1 MDTMRPVQEEQT
13 PREVVLSY
21 RPEPE
26 PVVLR
31 YEIPL
36 PPGMCAQPEPEDP
49 AEPAE
54 EPAAPPRRSRRKLAT
69 FAALAGCVLLL
80 TVCAVVYRSVSESL
94 RSAPPDSGHY
104 DTMWPQETDTE
115 TTIPGYPSG
124 GSFQIALVE
133 ERGEALTAQE
143 VYEAVN
149 PSVVSVVTYLDGSV
163 SVGTGV
169 ILSEDGY
176 IVTNNHV
183 IEGGRQ
189 CEIYL
194 STGFRMDAK
203 LVGRDEETD
212 LAVLKVE
219 GEKLPAAAIGSSD
232 LMVVGD
238 QVYAIGN
245 PLGLE
250 LRGTL
255 TDGLVSA
262 INRDVNVDGTTMT
275 LIQTN
280 AALNSG
286 NSGGPLINAYGQVVG
301 INTIKM
307 VATYEDEAA
316 VEGLGFAIPSSTV
329 AHIVNSLIATGRV
342 EPQPVLG
349 ITVQGLVTLPD
360 GNTGVQIIEVTPD
373 LGGDL
378 AGIRAGDVIVSADG
392 EPVASNSDVLRVR
405 RRYQAG
411 EYLPMVIYRDG
422 EYLDVEVLLMAPV
435 DAAA

>member
-124 GSFQIALVE
+124 GSFQIALAE

-286 NSGGPLINAYGQVVG
+286 NSGGPLINAWGQVIG

-307 VATYEDEAA
+307 VSEYEDDT
-316 VEGLGFAIPSSTV
+316 VEGLGFAVPSSTV
-329 AHIVNSLIATGRV
+329 AHVVNSIIATGQV
-342 EPQPVLG
+342 QPEPVLG
-349 ITVQGLVTLPD
+349 ITVIGKVTCSD
-360 GNTGVQIIEVTPD
+360 GTTGVLVNSVTPG

-378 AGIRAGDVIVSADG
+378 AGIRADDVIVAVDG
-392 EPVASNSDVLRVR
+392 EPVDDNNDILRIR
-405 RRYQAG
+405 RRYAAG
-411 EYLPMVIYRDG
+411 EELPMTIWRDG
-422 EYLDVEVLLMAPV
+422 ELLEVSVPLMTESAGE
-435 DAAA
+435 

>member
-36 PPGMCAQPEPEDP
+36 PPGMCAQPEPEEP
-49 AEPAE
+49 ADLAE

-104 DTMWPQETDTE
+104 DTMWPQEADTE

-286 NSGGPLINAYGQVVG
+286 NSGGPLINAWGQVIG

-307 VATYEDEAA
+307 VSEYEDDT
-316 VEGLGFAIPSSTV
+316 VEGLGFAVPSSTV
-329 AHIVNSLIATGRV
+329 AHVVNSIIATGQV
-342 EPQPVLG
+342 QPEPVLG
-349 ITVQGLVTLPD
+349 ITVIGKVTCSD
-360 GNTGVQIIEVTPD
+360 GTTGVLVNSVTPG

-378 AGIRAGDVIVSADG
+378 AGIRADDVIVAVDG
-392 EPVASNSDVLRVR
+392 EPVDDNNDILRIR
-405 RRYQAG
+405 RRYAAG
-411 EYLPMVIYRDG
+411 EELPMTIWRDG
-422 EYLDVEVLLMAPV
+422 ELLEVSVPLMTESAGE
-435 DAAA
+435 

>member
-54 EPAAPPRRSRRKLAT
+54 EPAAPPRRRRRKLVT

-104 DTMWPQETDTE
+104 DTMWDQEADTE
-115 TTIPGYPSG
+115 TNIPGCPSD
-124 GSFQIALVE
+124 GSFQIALAE

-286 NSGGPLINAYGQVVG
+286 NSGGPLINAWGQVIG

-307 VATYEDEAA
+307 VSEYEDDT
-316 VEGLGFAIPSSTV
+316 VEGLGFAVPSSTV
-329 AHIVNSLIATGRV
+329 AHVVNSIIATGQV
-342 EPQPVLG
+342 QPEPVLG
-349 ITVQGLVTLPD
+349 ITVIGKVTCSD
-360 GNTGVQIIEVTPD
+360 GTTGVLVNSVTPG

-378 AGIRAGDVIVSADG
+378 AGIRADDVIVAVDG
-392 EPVASNSDVLRVR
+392 EPVDDNNDILRIR
-405 RRYQAG
+405 RRYAAG
-411 EYLPMVIYRDG
+411 EELPMTIWRDG
-422 EYLDVEVLLMAPV
+422 ELLEVSVPLMTESAGE
-435 DAAA
+435 

>member
-36 PPGMCAQPEPEDP
+36 PPGMCAQPEPEEP

-54 EPAAPPRRSRRKLAT
+54 EPAAPSRRSRRKLAT

-104 DTMWPQETDTE
+104 DTMWPQEADTE

-286 NSGGPLINAYGQVVG
+286 NSGGPLINAWGQVIG

-307 VATYEDEAA
+307 VSEYEDDTG
-316 VEGLGFAIPSSTV
+316 EGLGFAVPSSTV
-329 AHIVNSLIATGRV
+329 AHVVNSIIATGQV
-342 EPQPVLG
+342 QPEPVLG
-349 ITVQGLVTLPD
+349 ITVIGKVTCSD
-360 GNTGVQIIEVTPD
+360 GTTGVLVNSVTPG

-378 AGIRAGDVIVSADG
+378 AGIRADDVIVAVDG
-392 EPVASNSDVLRVR
+392 EPVDDNNDILRIR
-405 RRYQAG
+405 RRYAAG
-411 EYLPMVIYRDG
+411 EELPMTIWRDG
-422 EYLDVEVLLMAPV
+422 ELLEVSVPLMTESAGE
-435 DAAA
+435 

>member
-124 GSFQIALVE
+124 GSFQIALAE

-238 QVYAIGN
+238 QV
-245 PLGLE
+245 
-250 LRGTL
+250 
-255 TDGLVSA
+255 
-262 INRDVNVDGTTMT
+262 
-275 LIQTN
+275 
-280 AALNSG
+280 
-286 NSGGPLINAYGQVVG
+286 
-301 INTIKM
+301 
-307 VATYEDEAA
+307 
-316 VEGLGFAIPSSTV
+316 
-329 AHIVNSLIATGRV
+329 
-342 EPQPVLG
+342 
-349 ITVQGLVTLPD
+349 
-360 GNTGVQIIEVTPD
+360 
-373 LGGDL
+373 
-378 AGIRAGDVIVSADG
+378 
-392 EPVASNSDVLRVR
+392 
-405 RRYQAG
+405 
-411 EYLPMVIYRDG
+411 
-422 EYLDVEVLLMAPV
+422 
-435 DAAA
+435 

>member
-1 MDTMRPVQEEQT
+1 MRFPC
-13 PREVVLSY
+13 R
-21 RPEPE
+21 RA
-26 PVVLR
+26 
-31 YEIPL
+31 
-36 PPGMCAQPEPEDP
+36 CAPSRS
-49 AEPAE
+49 
-54 EPAAPPRRSRRKLAT
+54 RRSRRKLAT

-104 DTMWPQETDTE
+104 DTMWPQEADTE

-286 NSGGPLINAYGQVVG
+286 NSGGPLINAWGQVIG

-307 VATYEDEAA
+307 VSEYEDDT
-316 VEGLGFAIPSSTV
+316 VEGLGFAVPSSTV
-329 AHIVNSLIATGRV
+329 AHVVNSIIATGQV
-342 EPQPVLG
+342 QPEPVLG
-349 ITVQGLVTLPD
+349 ITVIGKVTCSD
-360 GNTGVQIIEVTPD
+360 GTTGVLVNSVTPG

-378 AGIRAGDVIVSADG
+378 AGIRADDVIVAVDG
-392 EPVASNSDVLRVR
+392 EPVDDNNDILRIR
-405 RRYQAG
+405 RRYAAG
-411 EYLPMVIYRDG
+411 EELPMTIWRDG
-422 EYLDVEVLLMAPV
+422 ELLEVSVPLMTESAGE
-435 DAAA
+435 

>member
-36 PPGMCAQPEPEDP
+36 PPGMCAQPEPEEP
-49 AEPAE
+49 ADLAE
-54 EPAAPPRRSRRKLAT
+54 EPAAPSRRSRRKLAT

-104 DTMWPQETDTE
+104 DTMWPQEADTE

-286 NSGGPLINAYGQVVG
+286 NSGGPLINAWGQVIG

-307 VATYEDEAA
+307 VSEYEDDT
-316 VEGLGFAIPSSTV
+316 VEGLGFAVPSSTV
-329 AHIVNSLIATGRV
+329 AHVVNSIIATGQV
-342 EPQPVLG
+342 QPEPVLG
-349 ITVQGLVTLPD
+349 ITVIGKVTCSD
-360 GNTGVQIIEVTPD
+360 GTTGVLVNSVTPG

-378 AGIRAGDVIVSADG
+378 AGIRTDDVIVAVDG
-392 EPVASNSDVLRVR
+392 EPVDDNNDILRIR
-405 RRYQAG
+405 RRYAAG
-411 EYLPMVIYRDG
+411 EELPMTIWRDG
-422 EYLDVEVLLMAPV
+422 ELLEVSVPLMTESAGE
-435 DAAA
+435 

>member
-54 EPAAPPRRSRRKLAT
+54 EPAAPPRGSRRKLAT

-286 NSGGPLINAYGQVVG
+286 NSGGPLINAWGQVIG

-307 VATYEDEAA
+307 VSEYEDDT
-316 VEGLGFAIPSSTV
+316 VEGLGFAVPSSTV
-329 AHIVNSLIATGRV
+329 AHVVNSIIATGQV
-342 EPQPVLG
+342 QPEPVLG
-349 ITVQGLVTLPD
+349 ITVIGKVTCSD
-360 GNTGVQIIEVTPD
+360 GTTGVLVNSVTPG

-378 AGIRAGDVIVSADG
+378 AGIRADDVIVAVDG
-392 EPVASNSDVLRVR
+392 EPVDDNNDILRIR
-405 RRYQAG
+405 RRYAAG
-411 EYLPMVIYRDG
+411 EELPMTIWRDG
-422 EYLDVEVLLMAPV
+422 ELLEVSVPLMTESAGE
-435 DAAA
+435 

>member
-69 FAALAGCVLLL
+69 FAALAGCVMLL
-80 TVCAVVYRSVSESL
+80 TVCAVVYRSASESL

-104 DTMWPQETDTE
+104 DTMWPQEADTE

-286 NSGGPLINAYGQVVG
+286 NSGGPLINAWGQVIG

-307 VATYEDEAA
+307 VSEYEDDT
-316 VEGLGFAIPSSTV
+316 VEGLGFAVPSSTV
-329 AHIVNSLIATGRV
+329 AHVVNSIIATGQV
-342 EPQPVLG
+342 QPEPVLG
-349 ITVQGLVTLPD
+349 ITVIGKVTCSD
-360 GNTGVQIIEVTPD
+360 GTTGVLVNSVTPG

-378 AGIRAGDVIVSADG
+378 AGIRADDVIVAVDG
-392 EPVASNSDVLRVR
+392 EPVDDNNDIMRIR
-405 RRYQAG
+405 RRYAAG
-411 EYLPMVIYRDG
+411 EELPMTIWRDG
-422 EYLDVEVLLMAPV
+422 ELLEVSVPLMTESAGE
-435 DAAA
+435 

>member
-124 GSFQIALVE
+124 GSFQIALAE

-255 TDGLVSA
+255 SDGLVSA

-286 NSGGPLINAYGQVVG
+286 NSGGPLINAWGQVIG

-307 VATYEDEAA
+307 VSEYEDDT
-316 VEGLGFAIPSSTV
+316 VEGLGFAVPSSTV
-329 AHIVNSLIATGRV
+329 AHVVNSIIATGQV
-342 EPQPVLG
+342 QPEPVLG
-349 ITVQGLVTLPD
+349 ITVIGKVTCSD
-360 GNTGVQIIEVTPD
+360 GTTGVLVNSVTPG

-378 AGIRAGDVIVSADG
+378 AGIRADDVIVAVDG
-392 EPVASNSDVLRVR
+392 EPVDDNNDILRIR
-405 RRYQAG
+405 RRYAAG
-411 EYLPMVIYRDG
+411 EELPMTIWRDG
-422 EYLDVEVLLMAPV
+422 ELLEVSVPLMTESAGE
-435 DAAA
+435 

>member
-189 CEIYL
+189 CEIYI

-286 NSGGPLINAYGQVVG
+286 NSGGPLINAWGQVIG

-307 VATYEDEAA
+307 VSEYEDDT
-316 VEGLGFAIPSSTV
+316 VEGLGFAVPSSTV
-329 AHIVNSLIATGRV
+329 AHVVNSIIATGQV
-342 EPQPVLG
+342 QPEPVLG
-349 ITVQGLVTLPD
+349 ITVIGKVTCSD
-360 GNTGVQIIEVTPD
+360 GTTGVLVNSVTPG

-378 AGIRAGDVIVSADG
+378 AGIRADDVIVAVDG
-392 EPVASNSDVLRVR
+392 EPVDDNNDILRIR
-405 RRYQAG
+405 RRYAAG
-411 EYLPMVIYRDG
+411 EELPMTIWRDG
-422 EYLDVEVLLMAPV
+422 ELLEVSVPLMTESAGE
-435 DAAA
+435 